1 VDGLVAPS
9 VWEPRYETINQFEH
23 LLVQSHTKVLK
34 FFLHISKDEQKQR
47 LESRL
52 SEPRKHWK
60 FNIGD
65 LRKRAQWDAYQQAYQ
80 DMLIR
85 CTTPEAPWFVIP
97 ADQKW
102 YRNLIITQTVVQTLK
117 EMDPQYPEQ
126 SDDLSGVVVN

>member
-1 VDGLVAPS
+1 
-9 VWEPRYETINQFEH
+9 
-23 LLVQSHTKVLK
+23 
-34 FFLHISKDEQKQR
+34 
-47 LESRL
+47 
-52 SEPRKHWK
+52 
-60 FNIGD
+60 
-65 LRKRAQWDAYQQAYQ
+65 
-80 DMLIR
+80 MLIR